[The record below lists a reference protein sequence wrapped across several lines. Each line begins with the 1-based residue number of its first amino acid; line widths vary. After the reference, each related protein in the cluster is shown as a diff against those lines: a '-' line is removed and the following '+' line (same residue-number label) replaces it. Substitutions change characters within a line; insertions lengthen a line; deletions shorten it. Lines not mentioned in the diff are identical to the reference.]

1 MRPDG
6 STAFCCEILPPLTVG
21 GQPGHITRD
30 AFDALWNAPEIVD
43 VRATMARGG
52 KPASCRTCWNREA
65 EGGISRRILMN
76 AGYRDFLGHA
86 IEKLPDVGAST
97 GYRLE
102 RHPDH
107 VVLEMGNVCN
117 LKCRSCCGICSS
129 RIAADA
135 VHAAWNGADTPRADE
150 IRVNGKRWYDDVDAL
165 ATMLEACA
173 QNDMALTLMGGE
185 PFLIPAVWKLLS
197 ALVERGVAGRIY
209 VGLSS
214 NGQQTHPK
222 LAELVPQFRGF
233 NVSVSVDGYGKL
245 YEYLRHGGSWRSL
258 ERTLDALAAIPNLA
272 LCVVPTLQNVNAL
285 DLVDLLR
292 FLDRR
297 RIRVMYNIVNNPA
310 RLAHT
315 CLPAGVR
322 RVAERRLR
330 AYLDRECKPE
340 NLDVV
345 RAFCH
350 ALEPGNDDFD
360 PELFAE
366 FMEFTNDLDAARGE
380 SLREAAPELWSL
392 LRAAGVEWSNA
403 RRHVP
408 HAVEPS
414 MSPAELLERV
424 NRTVSP
430 NDLIFPGFEAAAKDA
445 YFTSAAQHVADID
458 ALLRASGEAG
468 LHDAV
473 AVADVGSHYGRI
485 TRALRAALPSAA
497 VYACDID
504 AHAVR
509 FCADELGALP
519 VAIGWDPE
527 TDALP
532 AGLDAIVCFSLLTHT
547 TLRHW
552 RGSLRAWAR
561 MLRPG
566 GVAAFTYL
574 ADRRLSA
581 WRAGEMAHYGD
592 YPDDARAE
600 VERAVAETGFGFAP
614 LTSGYGGQPFYGIT
628 FVTPETV
635 AREIEA
641 AGLEIVALPP
651 DMPSFGQELAL
662 VRKPRATVAAP
673 APLAAVARDVA
684 VVALYD
690 PSDYA
695 AADGEAG
702 ADRWTRL
709 LEAEHPALP
718 TELGFTDARV
728 ADVREAQAALAA
740 EHGIDAFCYRYRWDG
755 GPRSDA
761 PLRELVQSG
770 RPAFGFGVLLD
781 IADPE
786 RFSVADARRLFAEL
800 IPALRDPRYLRIDDV
815 PLVLVRE
822 PARLAEPRVCAAAW
836 RLAAR
841 DAGLGDVHLC
851 GVDARAGE
859 RPDDRGFDSFV
870 MAAPADGEYA
880 RRAAHGM
887 AERWPDYRAFRMV
900 RSPSANDAAEAVEAY
915 EFWLQSAVD
924 VTRRRGEK
932 LVFLDAWNDW
942 RGGAYLEPDDR
953 TGRALLGAT
962 RRAVRGPASG
972 LVLMRRLR
980 DALAS
985 NGSAHDAL
993 LDEFE
998 AVVKA
1003 HERSRERLFSLV
1015 EAALARGPIAGD
1027 DVLNRLPVRT
1037 SHLPTSPGRV
1047 LIDYLDGVG
1056 GVTLHRGAEVHL
1068 HGDDAAIVG
1077 WAHTGDCPPEHVD
1090 LFVAFE
1096 SEAADDDA
1104 IFRVPE
1110 RHARADVGRQWA
1122 GFPEQIGFRAQLPL
1136 REVKP
1141 GRYRVTIVQRT
1152 PDACYRDVS
1161 TVIAVREDTRCSS
1174 G

>member
-1 MRPDG
+1 M
-6 STAFCCEILPPLTVG
+6 TVDAK
-21 GQPGHITRD
+21 PGHITRD
-30 AFDALWNAPEIVD
+30 SFDALWNAPEIVD
-43 VRATMARGG
+43 VRATMARGE

-65 EGGISRRILMN
+65 EGGLSRRILMN

-86 IEKLPDVGAST
+86 IEKLPEVGAST
-97 GYRLE
+97 GYKLE
-102 RHPDH
+102 RRPDH

-129 RIAADA
+129 RVAADA
-135 VHAAWNGADTPRADE
+135 VHAAWNGAEPPRADE
-150 IRVNGKRWYDDVDAL
+150 IRVNGKRWFEDVDAL

-197 ALVERGVAGRIY
+197 ALVERGVARRIY

-214 NGQQTHPK
+214 NGQQMHPK
-222 LAELVPQFRGF
+222 LAELVSQFRGF
-233 NVSVSVDGYGKL
+233 NVSVSIDGYGKL

-258 ERTLDALAAIPNLA
+258 ERTLDALAAVPNLS
-272 LCVVPTLQNVNAL
+272 LCAVPTLQNCNAL
-285 DLVDLLR
+285 DMVELLR
-292 FLDRR
+292 FLDQRG
-297 RIRVMYNIVNNPA
+297 IRVMYNIVNDPA

-330 AYLDRECKPE
+330 DYLDRECKPE
-340 NLDVV
+340 NVDVV

-350 ALEPGNDDFD
+350 ALEPSNDDFRPD
-360 PELFAE
+360 RFAE

-380 SLREAAPELWSL
+380 SLRAAAPELSAL
-392 LRAAGVEWSNA
+392 LRANGVEWSNA

-408 HAVEPS
+408 HAAEAS
-414 MSPAELLERV
+414 MSPADLFERV

-430 NDLIFPGFEAAAKDA
+430 NDLIFPGFESAAKDA

-458 ALLRASGEAG
+458 ALLRANGDPG
-468 LHDAV
+468 LNGAV
-473 AVADVGSHYGRI
+473 AVADVGCHYGRM

-519 VAIGWDPE
+519 VAIGWEPE
-527 TDALP
+527 DDVLP

-552 RGSLRAWAR
+552 RGSLRAWGR

-592 YPDDARAE
+592 YPGEAHDE

-614 LTSGYGGQPFYGIT
+614 LTSGYGGKPFYGIT
-628 FVTPETV
+628 FVTPETL

-651 DMPSFGQELAL
+651 ESPRFGQELAL
-662 VRKPRATVAAP
+662 VRKPRAIVAAP
-673 APLAAVARDVA
+673 APVAPVVRDVA

-690 PSDYA
+690 PSGYA
-695 AADGEAG
+695 PADGDAG
-702 ADRWTRL
+702 GSMWTRL
-709 LEAEHPALP
+709 LEGEHRALP

-728 ADVREAQAALAA
+728 AEVREAQAALAA
-740 EHGIDAFCYRYRWDG
+740 QHGVDAFCYRYRWDG
-755 GPRSDA
+755 GPRWDA

-770 RPAFGFGVLLD
+770 RPAFPFGVLLD
-781 IADPE
+781 ICDPE
-786 RFSVADARRLFAEL
+786 RFTVADAQRLFADL
-800 IPALRDPRYLRIDDV
+800 IPALLDPRYLRVDERPVIV
-815 PLVLVRE
+815 VRDQGTI
-822 PARLAEPRVCAAAW
+822 PEPRACAAAW

-841 DAGLGDVHLC
+841 DAGLGELHLC
-851 GVDARAGE
+851 GLGTRPGG
-859 RPDDRGFDSFV
+859 RPDDHWYDSFL
-870 MAAPADGEYA
+870 MAPPPDGEYA
-880 RRAAHGM
+880 RRAAGAM
-887 AERWPDYRAFRMV
+887 AAPWPAYRAFRMV
-900 RSPSANDAAEAVEAY
+900 RSPSVDDAAESAQAY
-915 EFWLQSAVD
+915 EFWLQAAVGA
-924 VTRRRGEK
+924 TRRRGEK
-932 LVFLDAWNDW
+932 LLFLDAWNDW
-942 RGGAYLEPDDR
+942 RAGAYLEPDDR
-953 TGRALLGAT
+953 TGRALLDAT

-985 NGSAHDAL
+985 NGGAPDAVI
-993 LDEFE
+993 DELE
-998 AVVKA
+998 TVVKG
-1003 HERSRERLFSLV
+1003 HEHSRERLFALV
-1015 EAALARGPIAGD
+1015 EAALTRSPAAGE
-1027 DVLNRLPVRT
+1027 DVLSRLPVRT
-1037 SHLPTSPGRV
+1037 SHLPPSPGRV

-1068 HGDDAAIVG
+1068 HGDDAAMVG
-1077 WAHTGDCPPEHVD
+1077 WAHTGDCAPELVD

-1096 SEAADDDA
+1096 SEAGDRDA
-1104 IFRVPE
+1104 IFPVRE
-1110 RHARADVGRQWA
+1110 RHARADVGQQWA
-1122 GFPEQIGFRAQLPL
+1122 GFPPQIGFRAQLPL
-1136 REVKP
+1136 REVEP

-1152 PDACYRDVS
+1152 PHACYRDVS
-1161 TVIAVREDTRCSS
+1161 TVIAVREDTQCSS